1 MTRRTT
7 TGSGWQWLG
16 AGQTLKVWVAF
27 GRPVRREAMAT
38 ATRQPLK
45 TSRTFIANFRLS
57 VDERIHLQQAV
68 TDRQTTL
75 SDLMRQSLRDA
86 GALPPE

>member
-1 MTRRTT
+1 
-7 TGSGWQWLG
+7 
-16 AGQTLKVWVAF
+16 
-27 GRPVRREAMAT
+27 MAT

-57 VDERIHLQQAV
+57 VDERIHRQQAV

-86 GALPPE
+86 GALPAE